1 MEEGVLCQSP
11 GARGLQVHREA
22 GASVGRTGAAGCA
35 AQLGLNLGCGK
46 MCISCV
52 G

>member
-1 MEEGVLCQSP
+1 MEERILCQSL
-11 GARGLQVHREA
+11 GAQGLQVHREA
-22 GASVGRTGAAGCA
+22 AASVGRTGAAGCA